1 MPATKR
7 KAAEIAPHD
16 PSDYYRS
23 KHKEYMDIVG
33 KEQDTLRLVI
43 NSHDVEQFRY
53 FRHSSG
59 GVAQLLRWPT
69 SYRDGAPAKPGFR
82 MSGKQRPLPYEPEGC
97 IQAEEAET
105 AAAAAAAPAP
115 APVPAPVPAPA
126 GGADAAELSE

>member
-33 KEQDTLRLVI
+33 EEQDKLRLVI

-53 FRHSSG
+53 FHHSGG

-69 SYRDGAPAKPGFR
+69 SYRDGEPARPGFR
-82 MSGKQRPLPYEPEGC
+82 MSGKQRPLPYEPEART
-97 IQAEEAET
+97 QADEAE
-105 AAAAAAAPAP
+105 AAPAP
-115 APVPAPVPAPA
+115 APAPAPA